1 MWVRRSSCS
10 PEDPAVPMQD
20 TQEEDSAPRRA
31 LLSSL
36 NGVELSDIPE
46 GHCGNTDAQQL
57 AERFLQESEEQCV
70 HSTEHTT
77 DSTHSAHIDHNTHTE
92 QNTHPAHTQADSS
105 SVLQKVLR
113 VQDGG
118 VLKEMRA
125 VCVNG
130 SIIFLPEPSVMT
142 LPLQRPPDPSMCPA
156 VPVPLPCTHDPALD
170 RSAALISSFSRFPY
184 PTPAELTGLTA
195 ASTHPE
201 QQIRLWFSTQRLK
214 QGISWSPEEVEE
226 ARKKMFN
233 GNAVLSNAGVFE
245 QTPDRASP
253 PCTPAHPT
261 LKRSSGSAVSA
272 EIKRAVVT
280 PDVYSP
286 SGLYEM
292 GASSPAP
299 PEAFKTPPAE
309 EKLPMV
315 NLQLK
320 IPHSVLQKERL
331 PLSPIVSTN
340 VRRHLTHQQTN
351 SHVSA
356 SAPESRLSSFGSSVL
371 CPTTGVSC
379 WVYDHSAVSQTS
391 CAVSA
396 GLVRTP
402 CSLLE
407 QQMKLLEESFQRNSF
422 PSYSEVE
429 SLQISSR
436 LSREDIEGWFVGRR
450 ALRDGLE
457 QALLSSMGCKS
468 VDSSSISQLKSM
480 FPQSLWPSPGEM
492 LELERWFREPK
503 QTCGQR
509 SGWRPPNNT
518 KHTNTRHRQLRDRI
532 GPELKNW
539 LSSMGSGGEVY
550 GADGEAC
557 GGWRTG
563 DTDSQ

>member
-10 PEDPAVPMQD
+10 LEDPAAPLRD
-20 TQEEDSAPRRA
+20 THEKHSAPIHA
-31 LLSSL
+31 LLNSPNSR
-36 NGVELSDIPE
+36 EHSDIPE
-46 GHCGNTDAQQL
+46 GHCGVTDAQQL
-57 AERFLQESEEQCV
+57 RESFLQECEAVCV
-70 HSTEHTT
+70 HSTEHTADT
-77 DSTHSAHIDHNTHTE
+77 THSAHSTHSE
-92 QNTHPAHTQADSS
+92 QNTHPAHTPADSS
-105 SVLQKVLR
+105 SVLQKALG
-113 VQDGG
+113 VQDSVG
-118 VLKEMRA
+118 LEEMRA

-130 SIIFLPEPSVMT
+130 SIIFLPETSVMT

-170 RSAALISSFSRFPY
+170 RSAALISAFSRFPY

-233 GNAVLSNAGVFE
+233 GSTVLSTAGVCE

-253 PCTPAHPT
+253 PCTSAHPS
-261 LKRSSGSAVSA
+261 LKCSSGSAVST
-272 EIKRAVVT
+272 EVKRAEVT
-280 PDVYSP
+280 PDVYSL
-286 SGLYEM
+286 SGISEM
-292 GASSPAP
+292 GTSSPAP
-299 PEAFKTPPAE
+299 PEACRTPPAE

-320 IPHSVLQKERL
+320 IPHSVLPKERL

-340 VRRHLTHQQTN
+340 VSRSLTHQQTD

-356 SAPESRLSSFGSSVL
+356 SAPESRFGSSVL
-371 CPTTGVSC
+371 CTAAAPCSRRVSP
-379 WVYDHSAVSQTS
+379 WVYDHSAVTQTS

-396 GLVRTP
+396 GLFPAP

-407 QQMKLLEESFQRNSF
+407 QQMKLLEKSFQKNSC

-436 LSREDIEGWFVGRR
+436 LSREDVESWFVGRR
-450 ALRDGLE
+450 AHRDGLE
-457 QALLSSMGCKS
+457 QALLSSMGCKP
-468 VDSSSISQLKSM
+468 VDSSSISQMKTVL
-480 FPQSLWPSPGEM
+480 PQSRWPSPGQT
-492 LELERWFREPK
+492 LDLKRWLREPK

-509 SGWRPPNNT
+509 SDWRPADNT

-532 GPELKNW
+532 APQLQNW
-539 LSSMGSGGEVY
+539 LSSTGSSGEVY
-550 GADGEAC
+550 VADGEAC